1 MKGIVPIPYYT
12 EEATLPRIAGV
23 LACVSVGIILVA
35 LRIGPDTPVENLS
48 ISPRQ
53 IDLGDVPPNATK
65 EFSFTVKN
73 VSGHGLTCAPPV
85 ADCGCLSP
93 RGLSPALPP
102 DASVTLTSVF
112 SSGLFKGPIERR
124 ILLRTANTAAAEKPR
139 LLATT
144 VSVKARVVWD
154 FDYGPERLVV
164 PRHPSSRAI
173 ITITTPPGK
182 YPVRVTAVESPTA
195 ALTASVT
202 EAASGTQKVEVTF
215 DSSKWN
221 WQAPSELGDLLIHTS
236 STLVPT
242 FRVPVRLGP

>member
-1 MKGIVPIPYYT
+1 MKLIVQIPCYN
-12 EEATLPRIAGV
+12 EAATLPRIAGV
-23 LACVSVGIILVA
+23 LTCVSVVTILVA
-35 LRIGPDTPVENLS
+35 LRIGPDTLVENLS

-53 IDLGDVPPNATK
+53 IDLGDVPPNSAK

-73 VSGHGLTCAPPV
+73 ISGHALTCAPPV

-93 RGLSPALPP
+93 KGLPPTLPP

-112 SSGLFKGPIERR
+112 SSGLFRGPIERR
-124 ILLRTANTAAAEKPR
+124 ILLRTAKTAAAEKPR

-154 FDYGPERLVV
+154 FDYSPERLVL
-164 PRHPSSRAI
+164 PRNPSSHAI

-202 EAASGTQKVEVTF
+202 GAASGTQQVEVMF
-215 DSSKWN
+215 DASKWN
-221 WQAPSELGDLLIHTS
+221 WRGPSELGDLLIHTS

-242 FRVPVRLGP
+242 FRVPVRFGP